1 MKIIISENQEMDVE
15 KKFIF
20 MLLNN
25 MNYNLIEIGD
35 TIYFNKNI
43 NDTYVDIKLDAFY
56 DWCDI
61 SNQLLSFL
69 VSVTGFN
76 RTNIL
81 NLTSQ
86 WVRQT
91 LEVRIRYYVW
101 SGNIKNPTFK

>member
-35 TIYFNKNI
+35 TIYFIKNI
-43 NDTYVDIKLDAFY
+43 NDTYVDIKLDTFY

-69 VSVTGFN
+69 VSVTGLN

-91 LEVRIRYYVW
+91 LEVRIRHYVW
-101 SGNIKNPTFK
+101 SGNIKNPTVK

>member
-35 TIYFNKNI
+35 TIYFIKNI
-43 NDTYVDIKLDAFY
+43 NDTYVDIKLDTFY

-69 VSVTGFN
+69 VSVTGLN

-91 LEVRIRYYVW
+91 LEVRIRHYVW

>member
-1 MKIIISENQEMDVE
+1 MKIIISEYQEMDVE

-35 TIYFNKNI
+35 TIYFIKNI
-43 NDTYVDIKLDAFY
+43 NDTYVDIKLDTFY

-69 VSVTGFN
+69 VSVTGLN

-91 LEVRIRYYVW
+91 LEVRIRHYVW